1 MSFSVRSLTAEA
13 QQDECRLFVT
23 YDEAIEILTL
33 FFFIAA

>member
-1 MSFSVRSLTAEA
+1 MEEA
-13 QQDECRLFVT
+13 QHDECRLFVT